1 MAIYKMARDKKEFVE
16 VEPTSF
22 GNEGVLERADLQR
35 ILRDQPEVLEKGL
48 LIISEEFGNWEDSN
62 RRIDLLGLD
71 AGGRLV
77 VVELKRGETGQHMDL
92 QAIRY
97 AAMVANMTLQQA
109 VYTFQDY
116 LEERAKEPG
125 EEPVEEG
132 EAESRIREHLGIAE
146 LDNRAIQ
153 TEMPRIIL
161 ASENFSKELT
171 TCVMWLNDS
180 WLRDTGHEIKCIRLQ
195 PHRNGDEV
203 LVESSVVVPLPEAS
217 DYQIR
222 VGQREREKR
231 LDEPRRLTAVQHVHG
246 SEPFDNSISRAEE
259 RFQPVLRQLHD
270 FAGKLQESELVQF
283 STYVNGK
290 GDYVRLELRVPGKGF
305 FLVSFNILLS
315 QGGAGGIS
323 FWPEWGNNAP
333 ISFIRIGELIG
344 PVKSNS
350 GIRHRMLS
358 RLKPS
363 DLPDIFATIHDAYR
377 EANGL
382 PITGECSAAFSSAEN

>member
-16 VEPTSF
+16 VAPTSF

-62 RRIDLLGLD
+62 RRIDLLGFD
-71 AGGRLV
+71 AEGRLV

-109 VYTFQDY
+109 VDTFQAY
-116 LEERAKEPG
+116 LEKRANEPG
-125 EEPVEEG
+125 GEPVG
-132 EAESRIREHLGIAE
+132 DDPAENRIREHLGIAE
-146 LDNRAIQ
+146 LDNQAIH

-161 ASENFSKELT
+161 ASENFSRELT

-180 WLRDTGHEIKCIRLQ
+180 WLRSTGHEIKCIRLQ
-195 PHRNGDEV
+195 PHRNGDET

-222 VGQREREKR
+222 LGQREQEKR
-231 LDEPRRLTAVQHVHG
+231 LGEPGRARPVQHVHG
-246 SEPFDNSISRAEE
+246 SEPFDSSIGGAEE
-259 RFQPVLRQLHD
+259 KFQPGLRQLYD
-270 FAGKLQESELVQF
+270 FAGKLQESELAQF

-290 GDYVRLELRVPGKGF
+290 GDYVRLELRVPGKGL
-305 FLVSFNILLS
+305 FLVSFNILLL
-315 QGGAGGIS
+315 QGGAGEIS
-323 FWPEWGNNAP
+323 FWPEWENNAP

-350 GIRHRMLS
+350 GIRHRRLS
-358 RLKPS
+358 RLKSS
-363 DLPDIFATIHDAYR
+363 DLADILATIHDAYR
-377 EANGL
+377 EVNGF
-382 PITGECSAAFSSAEN
+382 PIAGECSDGFPSGET